1 MTFFGFFKFFLIKSL
16 YQKPGFQIP
25 GKGASEGPEPRRS
38 QKNTIA
44 GGFDPKNPEQISGL
58 TVLGCSF
65 LKPFNLFAVD
75 PPRDSVQPG
84 RFSIFTAAVQAKR

>member
-1 MTFFGFFKFFLIKSL
+1 MDFFDFSVSL
-16 YQKPGFQIP
+16 TKATYQEPGIL
-25 GKGASEGPEPRRS
+25 GKRASEGPE
-38 QKNTIA
+38 QKTE
-44 GGFDPKNPEQISGL
+44 KTPEQISGL

-75 PPRDSVQPG
+75 PPDSVQPG